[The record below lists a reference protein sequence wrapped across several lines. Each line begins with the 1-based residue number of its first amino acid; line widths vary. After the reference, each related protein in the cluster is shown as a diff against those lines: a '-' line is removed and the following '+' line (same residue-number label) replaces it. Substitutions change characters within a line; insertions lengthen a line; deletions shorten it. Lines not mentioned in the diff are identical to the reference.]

1 MINLSINSN
10 ELQQLISSVVKEV
23 LLIELQNIQSAPR
36 QEPKESLLKT
46 NEVADFLKVSPLTI
60 KLWKRDGKIPY
71 RKIGRLVFYD
81 KTDVLNSVKSF
92 QNVQM

>member
-1 MINLSINSN
+1 MLSFSINEN
-10 ELQQLISSVVKEV
+10 ELQQIISDVVRDVLKTELSNLQEQTAPEKEV
-23 LLIELQNIQSAPR
+23 
-36 QEPKESLLKT
+36 LLKT
-46 NEVADFLKVSPLTI
+46 NEVADLLKVSPLTV